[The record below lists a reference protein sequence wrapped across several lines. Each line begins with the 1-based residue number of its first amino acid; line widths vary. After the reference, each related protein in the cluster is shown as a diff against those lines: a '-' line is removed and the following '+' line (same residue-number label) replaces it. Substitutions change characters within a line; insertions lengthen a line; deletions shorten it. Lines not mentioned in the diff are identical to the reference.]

1 MTMLT
6 WLRLR
11 VKWWIAGRELAE
23 LQRWQVQW
31 HLYRRWLAEFPDVGE
46 AMDSL
51 QAAAKG
57 ERLNNC
63 LPAHGDGPW
72 SVEALRD
79 RLRAKR
85 DQRHQK
91 TLEE

>member
-31 HLYRRWLAEFPDVGE
+31 HLYRRWLAEFQDVGE

-57 ERLNNC
+57 EGLNSC

-79 RLRAKR
+79 RLRTRRGRGA
-85 DQRHQK
+85 
-91 TLEE
+91 